1 MSLKSVLIRP
11 QYMQFPDDEQGFAVD
26 NQVYIGDTGILVHP
40 VVQQG
45 AESVEVY
52 IAETEVYPF

>member
-1 MSLKSVLIRP
+1 
-11 QYMQFPDDEQGFAVD
+11 MQFPDDEQGFAVD